1 MTMFAQRVLFSFR
14 TAAPLSLMP
23 SGGQSQ
29 ATDKPPVIEALED
42 QGVTFKHVFDAGEGV
57 RAFAGIVGD
66 SPIAVYVLADGN
78 AVSGTRLNAKG
89 EPIDQATLQSL
100 VAKPISDQAW
110 ADLESATWVLDG
122 KAAAPRVIYTFTDAH
137 CPFRSE
143 VHTSELQS
151 LLRNSY

>member
-1 MTMFAQRVLFSFR
+1 MILFSR
-14 TAAPLSLMP
+14 TWFFPCIRAALFSLRP
-23 SGGQSQ
+23 VGGQAQ
-29 ATDKPPVIEALED
+29 ATDKQPVSEAWED
-42 QGVTFKHVFDAGEGV
+42 QRVTFKQECDAGGGV

-122 KAAAPRVIYTFTDAH
+122 KADAPRVIYTFTDA
-137 CPFRSE
+137 
-143 VHTSELQS
+143 
-151 LLRNSY
+151 N

>member
-1 MTMFAQRVLFSFR
+1 M
-14 TAAPLSLMP
+14 
-23 SGGQSQ
+23 SGAGQAQ

-42 QGVTFKHVFDAGEGV
+42 QGVTFKQEFDAGEGV

-122 KAAAPRVIYTFTDAH
+122 KAEDRKST
-137 CPFRSE
+137 R
-143 VHTSELQS
+143 L
-151 LLRNSY
+151 NSSH